1 MLSEEGRLTFLE
13 DMVAVRGREV
23 QLSRDGM
30 NIKEMIQNLLREASY
45 APPFL
50 SEIPA
55 MLQADPAESRKICF
69 WMVKEKLLTR
79 VSDEMVYLPATLD
92 DMKQRIRARYP
103 AGARFGVAE
112 FKELFNLTRKHAI
125 PLLEHFDREH
135 FTRRQGNERI
145 LL

>member
-1 MLSEEGRLTFLE
+1 
-13 DMVAVRGREV
+13 MVAVRGREV
-23 QLSRDGM
+23 QLSPEGM
-30 NIKEMIQNLLREASY
+30 NIRELVERLLRQSAY

-55 MLQADPAESRKICF
+55 LLAADPAEARKICF
-69 WMVKEKLLTR
+69 WMVKEKLLVR
-79 VSDEMVYLPATLD
+79 ISDELVFLPATLQ
-92 DMKQRIRARYP
+92 DMKQKIRSRYP
-103 AGARFGVAE
+103 SGARFGVAE

-135 FTRRQGNERI
+135 FTRRQGNERM